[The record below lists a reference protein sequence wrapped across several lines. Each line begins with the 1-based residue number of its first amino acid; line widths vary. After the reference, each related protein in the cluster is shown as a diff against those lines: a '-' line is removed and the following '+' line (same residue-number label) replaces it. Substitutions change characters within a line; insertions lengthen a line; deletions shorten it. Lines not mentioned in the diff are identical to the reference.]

1 MASQD
6 VIIQF
11 RLLLQYH
18 PILQYGHWAL
28 RRVFLAKQWEPE
40 ERESLSFKIE
50 YNVYGLDR

>member
-18 PILQYGHWAL
+18 PILQDGHWAL

-50 YNVYGLDR
+50 YNMYGLDR